1 MSIPTYKDRMDVLSK
16 IVCFYKTINKGG
28 HIPVTAFGIIMT
40 RRRDCDTHVRAFLRA
55 NMCRF
60 ILTIGIF

>member
-1 MSIPTYKDRMDVLSK
+1 MKNVYTRMDVLSK

-40 RRRDCDTHVRAFLRA
+40 LRP
-55 NMCRF
+55 RS
-60 ILTIGIF
+60 